1 MTSSD
6 TTPAATA
13 YGPAASPAEA
23 PLAVRQEAALG
34 TGPHVAA
41 PVVRSTGLTTIG
53 VIGISVVGVVG
64 LGVAAYL
71 LFGLGP
77 IAVGFAGI
85 MALIP
90 LAIVLLG
97 VNWIDRWEPEPRGIL
112 AFGFLWGAA
121 ASVAIAL
128 IVGVGVQLVVDALG
142 GAGPGFDFFGAAVQA
157 PIVEEGAKAFGLLL
171 IFWFARKHFDG
182 PVDGIV
188 YAAWIAGG
196 FAFTENIL
204 YFGVELVNSGGFS
217 GSVFSILLMRG
228 IMSPFA
234 HVMFTAAT
242 GVMLG
247 IAASRGSKGTTV
259 LWFAGGLAIAIA
271 LHALW
276 NGSLYFVGNF
286 FFGYY
291 ALVQFP
297 LFVGAVLLVI
307 FLRKKEAKL
316 THDRLSEYAAVG
328 WYKPDEI
335 NALATGA
342 GRRQAMAWARQRGLA
357 AVMRRYTR
365 DSTRLAFTRQRLITG
380 RARLGAEADEAAL
393 LTAIVATR
401 AQLHAAPARAVPANY
416 VPAQV
421 APVQAAAATP
431 PTAPAPAVDA
441 PDVAAPDR
449 QPRQGPP
456 APLR

>member
-6 TTPAATA
+6 TTPASAA
-13 YGPAASPAEA
+13 YGPTASPAEA
-23 PLAVRQEAALG
+23 PVAVRQEAALG
-34 TGPHVAA
+34 TGPHVSA
-41 PVVRSTGLTTIG
+41 PVARSTTLTTL
-53 VIGISVVGVVG
+53 GIVGIAVLGVVA
-64 LGVAAYL
+64 LGVTAYL
-71 LFGLGP
+71 LLGLGLV
-77 IAVGFAGI
+77 AVGFAGI

-128 IVGVGVQLVVDALG
+128 IVGLGVQLVIDSLG
-142 GAGPGFDFFGAAVQA
+142 GAGAGFDFFGAAIQA
-157 PIVEEGAKAFGLLL
+157 PIVEESAKGFGLLL
-171 IFWFARKHFDG
+171 IFWFARKHFDS

-217 GSVFSILLMRG
+217 GSVFGILLMRG

-247 IAASRGSKGTTV
+247 IAASRGSKGSTV
-259 LWFAGGLAIAIA
+259 LWFLGGLAIAIG

-276 NGSLYFVGNF
+276 NGALFFVGEN

-328 WYKPDEI
+328 WYKPDEV

-342 GRRQAMAWARQRGLA
+342 GRRQAMAWARQRGLG

-380 RARLGAEADEAAL
+380 RARAGAEADEAAL
-393 LTAIVATR
+393 LLAIVATR
-401 AQLHAAPARAVPANY
+401 AQLQSPSA
-416 VPAQV
+416 
-421 APVQAAAATP
+421 APVQP
-431 PTAPAPAVDA
+431 
-441 PDVAAPDR
+441 
-449 QPRQGPP
+449 GI
-456 APLR
+456 